1 MSNFIKNSNGF
12 SLEKM
17 EEMKTGYQKMGLLN
31 ERLSEEGLDQDRRD
45 LESYEIYLV
54 ESE

>member
-1 MSNFIKNSNGF
+1 MSNFIKHSNGP
-12 SLEKM
+12 SLEEN
-17 EEMKTGYQKMGLLN
+17 EEMKNGYQKMGLLN
-31 ERLSEEGLDQDRRD
+31 KSLSEEGIDQDRRD

>member
-1 MSNFIKNSNGF
+1 MSNFTKYLNGI
-12 SLEKM
+12 SLEKI
-17 EEMKTGYQKMGLLN
+17 EEMKNGYQYMGSLN
-31 ERLSEEGLDQDRRD
+31 ESLSEEGLEQDRRD